1 MRSIWNAAGVG
12 TNTYENTLLGDKG
25 DDDEDDESGHP
36 TPRTELES
44 GSYVARLLNEKNVAI
59 RLTTRILQYDQ

>member
-1 MRSIWNAAGVG
+1 MRSAGVG

-36 TPRTELES
+36 RPEGNPGE
-44 GSYVARLLNEKNVAI
+44 N
-59 RLTTRILQYDQ
+59 